1 MMKKIVLLISFALT
15 ISACEPVVEISSKP
29 TTQPSVSIT
38 ENNSNSP
45 ILNLKITV
53 IDEETKQP
61 VPNAS
66 VNLLS
71 NNSVIKKTDANGN
84 ADFNFLSKD
93 TNYKAD
99 VSLNGYISNVVT
111 VDNTKENLVITIKK
125 ASFSLTGRVISNGLP
140 VSGAVVSLG
149 SISSFSDLYG
159 NFIIKAGG
167 SDIAQNSINVSKTG
181 FNSTS
186 IQFQK
191 SDKSEI
197 LLGDILLNKKSLK
210 PSVVFDISK
219 IPFGVLE
226 GENMSLFSSLISL
239 LEKNNFTVKQSEFIK
254 EDLESSDIIVLP
266 CPSLEYSSSE
276 LDTLYSLVKAGK
288 KVIVLGEWGGYGGFS
303 SKGINTLLKKV
314 NLEINTDVVEEINS
328 ENYIKSPDNV
338 VITSFDSHPLTKD
351 LKKLIFYASSSVRT
365 LTGGEIP
372 SSNTVTPIST
382 STNSFRIQ
390 VYNKGKSSLV
400 GLSLLGAGKIIV
412 VGDTSMFTD
421 SDSDSNSVINLLE
434 ADNSKFALNIFN
446 L

>member
-1 MMKKIVLLISFALT
+1 MKKIVLLISFTLT
-15 ISACEPVVEISSKP
+15 LSACEPVVEISSSP
-29 TTQPSVSIT
+29 NPQPSLTTT
-38 ENNSNSP
+38 ETHSNST
-45 ILNLKITV
+45 ILNLKVTV
-53 IDEETKQP
+53 LDEETKLP

-66 VNLLS
+66 VNVLS
-71 NNSVIKKTDANGN
+71 DKSVIKKTDVNGN

-93 TNYKAD
+93 TTYKAD
-99 VSLNGYISNVVT
+99 VSLNGYIGNIVT
-111 VDNTKENLVITIKK
+111 VDNTKETLVITIKK

-159 NFIIKAGG
+159 NFVIKAGG
-167 SDIAQNSINVSKTG
+167 SDVAQNSINVSKTG

-210 PSVVFDISK
+210 PSVIFDISK

-276 LDTLYSLVKAGK
+276 LDTLYNLVKSGK
-288 KVIVLGEWGGYGGFS
+288 KLIILGEWGGYGGFT
-303 SKGINTLLKKV
+303 SKGINTLLKKA
-314 NLEINTDVVEEINS
+314 NLQINTDIVEEINS
-328 ENYIKSPDNV
+328 ENYIKSSDNV
-338 VITSFDSHPLTKD
+338 VISSFDSHPLTKD
-351 LKKLIFYASSSVRT
+351 LKKLIFYSSSSVSS
-365 LTGGEIP
+365 LTGGETPI
-372 SSNTVTPIST
+372 SNTVTPIST